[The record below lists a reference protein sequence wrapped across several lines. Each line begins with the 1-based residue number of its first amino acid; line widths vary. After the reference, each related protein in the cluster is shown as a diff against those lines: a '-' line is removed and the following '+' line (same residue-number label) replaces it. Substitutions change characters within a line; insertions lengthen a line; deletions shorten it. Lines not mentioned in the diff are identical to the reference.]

1 MSFDLE
7 PNPFERSFADKKD
20 PSTKNNGQPRSGSNK
35 HDLQIPNISTIDA
48 TNQKLPGITPP
59 LLTPGGRKLPP
70 LTMSG
75 HMLNPGTP
83 GINLWNSLLT
93 ATSHHDGPQGQAN
106 HHGAVPANGAV
117 NQGHASSE
125 EAAAAANVSHQGQGN
140 DLHDSNPQYNQ
151 FVTNLRNSGLTPNE
165 SNLRSGLTPGG
176 INQPGYQFGGQ
187 VQYLNNPGMLANPM
201 TPGLSSLL
209 GYNQLHPEEVQN
221 TSAETQTNNN
231 AQQHPSAGVPSQ
243 IQQVAQPPLTQDTQ
257 QGNAKR
263 SPPKRKASVSEKQQK
278 RKKSEDSRPVPKTES
293 SSDQVNDSQNENED
307 KRKVFLE
314 RNRVAA
320 SKCRKRKKQL
330 MVKMEEELAFY
341 SAGYRNLSSQVTQIR
356 DQLVNLRGIIVAHKD
371 CPKLAAT
378 VGGFEE
384 LQSVL
389 QETNYVIQV
398 TSRSGVNTAL
408 MPTTIPT
415 TLNPTQDA
423 EIRSNQPLPSSLPGS
438 VAPHHIGGN
447 QDQGRTSTRGSSDTT
462 IPTEASAGITPST
475 GGHPISSHH
484 SLTDLP
490 AASQASMQNMQLDAN
505 HGGDLRTINSMSNL
519 AAMGRQPP
527 TFQNGGF
534 RPAASMVDLG
544 QLNEQQLTQHNFN
557 VDQRGYVGLTQS
569 QS

>member
-1 MSFDLE
+1 MTFDLE

-20 PSTKNNGQPRSGSNK
+20 PGTKNNGQPRSGSNK
-35 HDLQIPNISTIDA
+35 HDLQIPNISNIDA

-93 ATSHHDGPQGQAN
+93 ATSHHDGPQGQA
-106 HHGAVPANGAV
+106 GTVPAPGA
-117 NQGHASSE
+117 NHASSE
-125 EAAAAANVSHQGQGN
+125 EAAAAASVSHQGQAN

-176 INQPGYQFGGQ
+176 INQPGYQFAGQ

-209 GYNQLHPEEVQN
+209 GYNQIHPEEVQN
-221 TSAETQTNNN
+221 TSGETQANNSTQN
-231 AQQHPSAGVPSQ
+231 PSAGVGSQ
-243 IQQVAQPPLTQDTQ
+243 IQQVAQPPLAQEARQ
-257 QGNAKR
+257 ENAKK

-278 RKKSEDSRPVPKTES
+278 RKKAEDSKPATKTES
-293 SSDQVNDSQNENED
+293 SSDKASESQNENED

-356 DQLVNLRGIIVAHKD
+356 DQLVNLRGVIVAHKD

-389 QETNYVIQV
+389 QETNYVIQM

-415 TLNPTQDA
+415 TLNPTQEA
-423 EIRSNQPLPSSLPGS
+423 EIRSTQPLPSSLPGS

-447 QDQGRTSTRGSSDTT
+447 QDEGRASTRGSSDT
-462 IPTEASAGITPST
+462 IPTEASAGITPT
-475 GGHPISSHH
+475 AGGHPISSHH

-490 AASQASMQNMQLDAN
+490 AASHASMQNMQLDAN

-519 AAMGRQPP
+519 TAMGRQP
-527 TFQNGGF
+527 TAFQNGGF

-544 QLNEQQLTQHNFN
+544 QLNEQHLAQHNFN